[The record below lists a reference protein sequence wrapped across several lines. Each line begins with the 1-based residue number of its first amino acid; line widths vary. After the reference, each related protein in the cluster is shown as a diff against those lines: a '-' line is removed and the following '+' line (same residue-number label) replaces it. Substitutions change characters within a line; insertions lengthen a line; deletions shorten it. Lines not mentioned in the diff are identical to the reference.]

1 MPLKLIPRVLSPEL
15 IYLLAKMGHGDT
27 IVFGDANFPSTSVS
41 KAGPE
46 LVRADGMCIPI
57 LLEATL
63 KLFPLDSYVAAPVG
77 LMQVVPDDVKKGLTP
92 PVWEEY
98 RKIVNKE
105 EGREVNFEMI
115 ERFEFYERAKK
126 AFAIVATGEQALYG
140 NILLTKGALP
150 PEA

>member
-1 MPLKLIPRVLSPEL
+1 MLSPEL
-15 IYLLAKMGHGDT
+15 IYLLARMGHGDT
-27 IVFGDANFPSTSVS
+27 IVFGDANFPSASVS

-46 LVRADGMCIPI
+46 LVRADGMSIPT

-63 KLFPLDSYVAAPVG
+63 KLFPLDTYVAAPVG
-77 LMQVVPDDVKKGLTP
+77 LMQVVPDDVKRGLKP
-92 PVWEEY
+92 PVWNEY
-98 RKIVNKE
+98 RSIVNKA
-105 EGREVNFEMI
+105 EGREVEFEMI

-150 PEA
+150 PET